1 MDDYKD
7 KKKKLLGL
15 KKQIMSMPNNIDK
28 SNKIEGYI
36 QLLGY
41 LSEIGAIDEY
51 SFKDY
56 EIDYNTSVKYDRQ
69 VVKTTQ
75 KKINEIR
82 QLSPYLYI
90 KYNWLINEYK
100 KNDFC
105 SFDFSVNGKVDKNEM
120 YNYLEEFLNLLG
132 PDICKL
138 YNRMI
143 SGNNIYLLPQ
153 FNCLGVSLNSITI
166 GNPCIIIDDI
176 ENYLDFYTTIVHE
189 LGHCYQFYLQRNHTH
204 LETFNPYT
212 EVTSLFLEKLFI
224 EFLKTKYKFRKDIKD
239 YELEDHIYFLNDISI
254 SKALCK
260 LFMDKDIGDINAYDL
275 SYKTNSSYEE
285 LMVRVLNDCGYVM
298 ENKINL
304 HLTEYHYSLGN
315 IIATYFID
323 KIKKDFFGTWK
334 EFKDFICTVDNY
346 PLKEVLDEYFD
357 LDLMN
362 DYIKK
367 FIKSYR
373 GR

>member
-1 MDDYKD
+1 MDEYKD

-69 VVKTTQ
+69 VVRTTQ
-75 KKINEIR
+75 KKINEIS

-100 KNDFC
+100 KNGFC

-143 SGNNIYLLPQ
+143 SRNNIYLLPQ
-153 FNCLGVSLNSITI
+153 FYYLGVSYNSVTI
-166 GNPCIIIDDI
+166 GNPCFIIDDI

-275 SYKTNSSYEE
+275 SYKTNSSYKEIKG
-285 LMVRVLNDCGYVM
+285 RVLNDCGYVM
-298 ENKINL
+298 ENKKKL
-304 HLTEYHYSLGN
+304 QLTEYHYSLGN

-346 PLKEVLDEYFD
+346 PLKEVLDKYFD

-373 GR
+373 G